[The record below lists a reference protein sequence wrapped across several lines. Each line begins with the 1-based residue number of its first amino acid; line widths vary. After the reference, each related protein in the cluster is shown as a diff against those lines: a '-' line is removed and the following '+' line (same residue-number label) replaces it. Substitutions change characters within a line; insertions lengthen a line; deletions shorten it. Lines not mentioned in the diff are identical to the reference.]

1 MFWTVFF
8 FILLLSGVV
17 TVLAGNAGIV
27 LPLVAIATFYFCMKG
42 TVAKT
47 LPWTVLMAAL
57 VDAAWMHRCPGTLLS
72 VLLVTALT
80 ALWRKFSDL
89 GSWTSLASAAGWI
102 AVAAWLGEFLAVP
115 AGGLHPV
122 GVWGFMGGFAKQLL
136 WAEIFTPILVF
147 SGERLLGKRLR
158 VDEREAEGDEG

>member
-8 FILLLSGVV
+8 FILLLSGVL

-27 LPLVAIATFYFCMKG
+27 LPLMAIVTFYFCMKS
-42 TVAKT
+42 TAAKT

-80 ALWRKFSDL
+80 ALWRKFGDL
-89 GSWTSLASAAGWI
+89 GSWTSLASAAVWI
-102 AVAAWLGEFLAVP
+102 AVASWLGELLAVLV
-115 AGGLHPV
+115 GNLHHVGL
-122 GVWGFMGGFAKQLL
+122 GGFLGGFVKQLL
-136 WAEIFTPILVF
+136 WAEIFTPVLVF
-147 SGERLLGKRLR
+147 SGERLLGKRLWVDDR
-158 VDEREAEGDEG
+158 ETEDDER